1 MIQGIL
7 GGKTMSLTMKTDK
20 GTVTISVQALQTL
33 AGTIAS
39 ESYGVIGMASQHMLR
54 DGLAEILG
62 QENFKKG
69 ITINE
74 VDGNVEIDLYVV
86 IAYGVKVVEVVKSI
100 QNKVEYEIEKMFGIQ
115 VRSVNVFV
123 QEIRVIDK

>member
-39 ESYGVIGMASQHMLR
+39 ESYGVVGMASQHMLR

-69 ITINE
+69 ITITEN
-74 VDGNVEIDLYVV
+74 DGNVEIDLYVV

-100 QNKVEYEIEKMFGIQ
+100 QNKIEYEIEKMFGVQ

>member
-1 MIQGIL
+1 
-7 GGKTMSLTMKTDK
+7 MSLQMKTDK
-20 GTVTISVQALQTL
+20 GTVTVAIQAIQTL

-39 ESYGVIGMASQHMLR
+39 ESFGVVGMASQNMLR

-62 QENFKKG
+62 QENYKKG
-69 ITINE
+69 INVYETE
-74 VDGNVEIDLYVV
+74 GNVEIDLYVV
-86 IAYGVKVVEVVKSI
+86 IAYGVNVVEVVKSI
-100 QNKVEYEIEKMFGIQ
+100 QNKIEYEIEKMFGVQ